1 MRVVHAL
8 PALLLLAANTV
19 VADERIL
26 AYESD
31 IEVHVDATMTV
42 TETIR
47 VRAEGN
53 QIKRGI
59 YRDFPTLYKDRL
71 GNRYRVGFEIMAVTR
86 DGEIEP
92 YHMESRSN
100 GVRIYMGDKNVFLRR
115 GEYTYAITYRTN
127 RQLGFF
133 ADHDELYWNVTGND
147 WAFPI
152 DNASARVHLPT
163 SIPLASIRLEA
174 YTGRFGAKG
183 TDYGAKVDI
192 DGNAYF
198 EVTRPLARQE
208 GLTIVVMWPK
218 GHIAEPA
225 LADEL
230 SYLFN
235 DNRHLA
241 VIAAGIALLLAYY
254 LLVWVKVGKDPE
266 AGVIMPQYT
275 APKEFSPASMRFV
288 RRMGYDHKTFAAAIV
303 NLAAKGFLTIEE
315 DDSTYSL
322 EKTGKNSVQMAPGEQ
337 ALVSKLFGGRDAI
350 ELVSANHGSI
360 RRALEAHKNSLK
372 RNYEK
377 IYFLSNSAYLL
388 PGVLISIGALI
399 AGALALPSG
408 SEGFAAVFLTVWL
421 SVWTIAV
428 VGLVIA
434 AVRSWRNVSAGGVGK
449 ALTATLFAIP
459 FVFFEGMGLW
469 MFAEATAI
477 SIGVA
482 LVLLVL
488 VNMLFYHLLKAPTRV
503 GRKLLDKIEGF
514 RHYLQVAEG
523 QQLKAR
529 LLPRKTLDLF
539 EIYLPYALALD
550 VEQHWTEQFAQVFAD
565 IRKEQG
571 RRYHPSWYRSSH
583 GYSRMSDMT
592 ASLGNSL
599 GSAISSSSR
608 APGSSSGGGG
618 GGSSGGGGGG
628 GGGGGW

>member
-1 MRVVHAL
+1 MRVVHTW
-8 PALLLLAANTV
+8 LLVLGLAANTV
-19 VADERIL
+19 AADERIL

-31 IEVHVDATMTV
+31 IEVHADATMTV

-47 VRAEGN
+47 VRAQGN
-53 QIKRGI
+53 KIKRGI
-59 YRDFPTLYKDRL
+59 YREFPTLYKDRF
-71 GNRYRVGFEIMAVTR
+71 GNRYRVGFEILTVTR
-86 DGEIEP
+86 DGQIEP
-92 YHMESRSN
+92 YHTKPRSN

-147 WAFPI
+147 WDFPI
-152 DNASARVHLPT
+152 DNARAHVRLPT
-163 SIPLASIRLEA
+163 SIPLAATALEA

-183 TDYGAKVDI
+183 TDYDAKMDI

-198 EVTRPLARQE
+198 ETTRALARKE

-218 GHIAEPA
+218 GHVAEPA
-225 LADEL
+225 LADKL
-230 SYLFN
+230 GYLFS

-241 VIAAGIALLLAYY
+241 VIAAGMALLLAYY
-254 LLVWVKVGKDPE
+254 LLVWIKVGKDPE
-266 AGVIMPQYT
+266 AGVIMAQYT
-275 APKEFSPASMRFV
+275 APKGFSPASMRFV

-303 NLAAKGFLTIEE
+303 NLAAKGFLTIAE
-315 DDSTYSL
+315 DDGSYTL
-322 EKTGKNSVQMAPGEQ
+322 EKTGKNPVQMAPGEQ
-337 ALVSKLFGGRDAI
+337 ALVKTLFSGRDAI
-350 ELVSANHGSI
+350 ELVSANHGPI
-360 RRALEAHKNSLK
+360 GRALEAHKKSLK

-377 IYFLSNSAYLL
+377 IYFLSNSTYLL

-399 AGALALPSG
+399 AGTLALPSG
-408 SEGFAAVFLTVWL
+408 SEGFTAVFLTVWL
-421 SVWTIAV
+421 SVWTVAV
-428 VGLVIA
+428 VWLVIA
-434 AVRSWRNVSAGGVGK
+434 AARSWRNVSAGGLGK

-469 MFAEATAI
+469 MFTQATAI

-482 LVLLVL
+482 LILLVL

-514 RHYLQVAEG
+514 RHYLEVAEG
-523 QQLKAR
+523 QQLKSR
-529 LLPRKTLDLF
+529 SLPRKTLDLF

-550 VEQHWTEQFAQVFAD
+550 VEQQWTEQFADVFAQVGQD
-565 IRKEQG
+565 QG
-571 RRYHPSWYRSSH
+571 RHYHPRWYRSSH
-583 GYSRMSDMT
+583 GYSRISDMS

-608 APGSSSGGGG
+608 APGSASGGGG

>member
-1 MRVVHAL
+1 MTVLRTW
-8 PALLLLAANTV
+8 LLVLGLAANAV
-19 VADERIL
+19 AADERIL

-31 IEVHVDATMTV
+31 IEVHADATMTV
-42 TETIR
+42 METIR

-53 QIKRGI
+53 KIKRGI
-59 YRDFPTLYKDRL
+59 YRDFPTLYKDRF
-71 GNRYRVGFEIMAVTR
+71 GNQYRVGFEILAVTR
-86 DGEIEP
+86 DGQLEP
-92 YHMESRSN
+92 YHTKPRSN
-100 GVRIYMGDKNVFLRR
+100 GVRIYMGDKHVFLRR

-147 WAFPI
+147 WDFPI
-152 DNASARVHLPT
+152 DNARARVHLPT
-163 SIPLASIRLEA
+163 SIPLSAIALEA

-183 TDYGAKVDI
+183 VDYDAKIDV

-198 EVTRPLARQE
+198 EVTRPLGRQE

-218 GHIAEPA
+218 GHVAEST
-225 LADEL
+225 LTDEL
-230 SYLFN
+230 GHLFS

-241 VIAAGIALLLAYY
+241 VIAAGMALLLAYY

-266 AGVIMPQYT
+266 AGVIMAQYT
-275 APKEFSPASMRFV
+275 APKGFSPASMRFV

-303 NLAAKGFLTIEE
+303 NLAAKGFLTIAE
-315 DDSTYSL
+315 DGGTYTL
-322 EKTGKNSVQMAPGEQ
+322 EKTGKNPVEMAPGEQ
-337 ALVSKLFGGRDAI
+337 ALVKKLFSGRNMI
-350 ELVSANHGSI
+350 ELVSANHAPIG
-360 RRALEAHKNSLK
+360 RALEAHKKSLK

-399 AGALALPSG
+399 AGILALRSG
-408 SEGFAAVFLTVWL
+408 REGFTALFLTVWL

-428 VGLVIA
+428 VGLVTA
-434 AVRSWRNVSAGGVGK
+434 AARSWRNVAAGGVGK
-449 ALTATLFAIP
+449 ALAATLFAIP

-469 MFAEATAI
+469 MFAEVTAI
-477 SIGVA
+477 SLGVA
-482 LVLLVL
+482 LILLVL
-488 VNMLFYHLLKAPTRV
+488 VNMLFYQLLKAPTRV

-514 RHYLQVAEG
+514 RHYLEVAEG
-523 QQLKAR
+523 EQLKSR
-529 LLPRKTLDLF
+529 SLPRKTLDLF

-550 VEQHWTEQFAQVFAD
+550 VEQQWTEQFADVFAE
-565 IRKEQG
+565 IGKAQG

-583 GYSRMSDMT
+583 GYSRIADMS
-592 ASLGNSL
+592 ASLGNAL

-608 APGSSSGGGG
+608 APGSASGGGG

>member
-1 MRVVHAL
+1 MRMVQAL
-8 PALLLLAANTV
+8 PLLLLLAAATV
-19 VADERIL
+19 AADERIL

-31 IEVHVDATMTV
+31 IEVHADATMTV

-47 VRAEGN
+47 VRAEGK

-71 GNRYRVGFEIMAVTR
+71 GNRYRVGFEILAVTR
-86 DGEIEP
+86 DGESEP
-92 YHMESRSN
+92 YHTKPRSN
-100 GVRIYMGDKNVFLRR
+100 GVRIYMGDKDVFLRG

-152 DNASARVHLPT
+152 DNASARVRLPT
-163 SIPLASIRLEA
+163 SIPLPSITMEA

-183 TDYGAKVDI
+183 RDYDAKVDI

-198 EVTRPLARQE
+198 EVTRPLGRQE
-208 GLTIVVMWPK
+208 GLTIVVTWPK

-230 SYLFN
+230 GYLFS

-241 VIAAGIALLLAYY
+241 VIAAGLALLLAYY
-254 LLVWVKVGKDPE
+254 LLVWIKVGKDPE
-266 AGVIMPQYT
+266 GGVIVAQYT
-275 APKEFSPASMRFV
+275 APKGFSPASMRFV

-315 DDSTYSL
+315 DDGTYTL
-322 EKTGKNSVQMAPGEQ
+322 EKTGKNPVQMAPGEQ
-337 ALVSKLFGGRDAI
+337 ALVKKLFGGRDTI
-350 ELVSANHGSI
+350 ELVSANHGPI
-360 RRALEAHKNSLK
+360 GRALEAHKNSLK

-377 IYFLSNSAYLL
+377 IYFLSNSAYLV
-388 PGVLISIGALI
+388 PGVLISIAALI
-399 AGALALPSG
+399 AGTLALPSG
-408 SEGFAAVFLTVWL
+408 SEGFAALFLTVWL

-428 VGLVIA
+428 VGLVLA

-459 FVFFEGMGLW
+459 FVFFEGLGLW
-469 MFAEATAI
+469 MFTQATAI

-482 LVLLVL
+482 LVLLIL

-514 RHYLQVAEG
+514 RHYLEVAEG
-523 QQLKAR
+523 QQLKSR
-529 LLPRKTLDLF
+529 SLPRKTLDLF

-550 VEQHWTEQFAQVFAD
+550 VEQQWTEQFADVFAA
-565 IRKEQG
+565 IGKEQG

-583 GYSRMSDMT
+583 GYSRISDMT